1 MNFTD
6 VYLLNGSGAEVMHM
20 SRVNSAGYPYILK
33 AFTGLDVDGISARF
47 YGKST
52 TGQNFY
58 SMGLGKREIV
68 LRVVINPDYSA
79 GQTVDS
85 LRSAVYKA
93 IHSNRTALMTLRF
106 DNNEYSQAVIS
117 GFVTK
122 VEVGHF
128 NSVPELQITLDC
140 SRDPLLRSEA
150 ENVVSIFP
158 NAPTI
163 DVVDNESTAPHGFKM
178 TLECSTN
185 VSFIRFSDTTPD
197 SWTFEVTPGTING
210 LVGFRVGDMLYF
222 SSEDKN
228 RYFYIVRN
236 GDAYHLAH
244 KIKALSIWPY
254 MFPGET
260 SFQMTSGF
268 GLIELSYKNAYWG
281 V

>member
-6 VYLLNGSGAEVMHM
+6 VYLLNGSGAEVMRL

-33 AFTGLDVDGISARF
+33 AFTGLDVEGISARF

-52 TGQNFY
+52 TGKNFY

-68 LRVVINPDYSA
+68 LRVVINPNYAA
-79 GQTVDS
+79 GQSVDS
-85 LRSAVYKA
+85 LRSLVYKSV
-93 IHSNRTALMTLRF
+93 HSGRTAKMAIRF
-106 DNNEYSQAVIS
+106 DNNEYTQAIIH

-128 NSVPELQITLDC
+128 NTTPELQITLDC
-140 SRDPLLRSEA
+140 SQDPILRSEQ
-150 ENVVSIFP
+150 ETVLGVFPTYPTVSV
-158 NAPTI
+158 T
-163 DVVDNESTAPHGFKM
+163 DDDSTAPHGFKM
-178 TLECSTN
+178 KLVCATN
-185 VSFIRFSDTTPD
+185 TTFIRFSDTLPD
-197 SWTFEVTPGTING
+197 SWTFEITPGTVSG
-210 LVGFRVGDMLYF
+210 QVGFRVGDILYF

-228 RYFYIVRN
+228 RYVYIDRA
-236 GDAYHLAH
+236 GDIYHLAH

-260 SFQMTSGF
+260 SFAVTSGF
-268 GLIELSYKNAYWG
+268 GLDELSYKNAYWG